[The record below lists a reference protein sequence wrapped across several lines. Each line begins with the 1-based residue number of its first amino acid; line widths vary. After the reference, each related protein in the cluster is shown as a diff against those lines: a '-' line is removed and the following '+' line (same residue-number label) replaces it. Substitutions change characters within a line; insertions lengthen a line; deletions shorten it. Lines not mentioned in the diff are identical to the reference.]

1 MEINNATHNAT
12 HNIPMNSIQ
21 QLLHSIFPSH
31 TILHFYTPSHVFIKT
46 SQKDFVE
53 APVQNWKYNR
63 PPDMIRCEEIAHY
76 IENSHKPLE
85 TVFYLSYNA
94 KCTTF
99 DVLDG
104 IHRYKA
110 LQIIEKNRNLK
121 HDMMDFITNDSNQ
134 SIILLNIRF
143 NATDGELV
151 DIFQALNNVNPVP
164 DLYVRDTAKD
174 KKDAIEA
181 VVLNWTKRFKAHFS
195 AATKPKRP
203 NVNRDRFM
211 DLLSE
216 VWDKYQLTQETA
228 LQLQEKIE
236 TANERVR
243 NEMIGEDVNANMRE
257 KCEVT
262 GCWLFMHTMET
273 LEQIV

>member
-1 MEINNATHNAT
+1 MEINS
-12 HNIPMNSIQ
+12 IPMNSIQ

-46 SQKDFVE
+46 SQKDFVG

-121 HDMMDFITNDSNQ
+121 HDMMEFITYDSNQ

-181 VVLNWTKRFKAHFS
+181 ITAKWMGLYKAHFS
-195 AATKPKRP
+195 PSVKPQKP
-203 NVNRDRFM
+203 NINRDRFM
-211 DLLSE
+211 DLLCELWDMYGLEME
-216 VWDKYQLTQETA
+216 VQL
-228 LQLQEKIE
+228 EKIVE
-236 TANERVR
+236 TENTRKRLEPGKISEKTRQ
-243 NEMIGEDVNANMRE
+243 
-257 KCEVT
+257 KCELS
-262 GCWLFMHTMET
+262 GCWLF
-273 LEQIV
+273 V

>member
-1 MEINNATHNAT
+1 ME
-12 HNIPMNSIQ
+12 
-21 QLLHSIFPSH
+21 
-31 TILHFYTPSHVFIKT
+31 
-46 SQKDFVE
+46 
-53 APVQNWKYNR
+53 
-63 PPDMIRCEEIAHY
+63 
-76 IENSHKPLE
+76 
-85 TVFYLSYNA
+85 
-94 KCTTF
+94 
-99 DVLDG
+99 
-104 IHRYKA
+104 
-110 LQIIEKNRNLK
+110 
-121 HDMMDFITNDSNQ
+121 FITYDSNQ

-257 KCEVT
+257 KCEAT
-262 GCWLFMHTMET
+262 GCWLFMHTMEK